1 MRVLQVGL
9 GNQGCKRCDVAGK
22 DIIARVDPI
31 NPKAEYKSLHEAPV
45 DSFDA
50 AILSTPDAFKLG
62 LAEYL
67 ISKGKHV
74 LVEKPLLA
82 RDDRQIIE
90 LAKLARSTGAVCY
103 TAYNHRFEPN
113 IKALKSLLDSGEI
126 GSVYVARFFY
136 GNGTARNVKAS
147 WRDEGLGV
155 LSDLGSHL
163 IDLSAFL
170 FGAVHPKFVAWS
182 LKRFENRALDYVLL
196 GSSSFPSIQVEATY
210 LSWRN
215 TFAVDALCEL
225 GSAHVRGLCKWGT
238 STFVIRRRVFPSGT
252 PHEVVKTVDGLDATW
267 AEEYQHFKQ
276 LCRRNGPS
284 SFEKDLWINSVLNDI
299 VQAWGD
305 KLPS

>member
-31 NPKAEYKSLHEAPV
+31 NAEAEYKSLYEVPV
-45 DSFDA
+45 ASFDA
-50 AILSTPDAFKLG
+50 AILSIPDTLKLG

-82 RDDRQIIE
+82 RDGRQIAE

-126 GSVYVARFFY
+126 GPVYVARLFY
-136 GNGTARNVKAS
+136 GNGTAKNVKSS
-147 WRDEGLGV
+147 WRDEGFGV

-170 FGAVHPKFVAWS
+170 FGSVHPKFVAWS
-182 LKRFENRALDYVLL
+182 LKRFENRAFDYILL
-196 GSSSFPSIQVEATY
+196 GYSGFPLIQVEATY

-215 TFAVDALCEL
+215 TFAVDVLCEL
-225 GSAHVRGLCKWGT
+225 GSAHVRGLCKWGS
-238 STFVIRRRVFPSGT
+238 STFVVRRRVFPSGT
-252 PHEVVKTVDGLDATW
+252 PHEIVKTVDGPDPTW
-267 AEEYQHFKQ
+267 AEEYQHFEK
-276 LCRRNGPS
+276 LCTSGPS
-284 SFEKDLWINSVLNDI
+284 SFENDLWINSTLNDI
-299 VQAWGD
+299 VEASGD